1 HFSGGSCLACDP
13 FAAADAE
20 ETDAQVRLGFSSARE
35 AMLQIG
41 EAQPRPLLSLPDGM
55 PNEATQPTPAYLP
68 LPDLRGR
75 WLLAQSGV
83 EGEFSLK
90 QREVGEGLMVFRGPA
105 DGFSRTHAALQCDG
119 GGCTL
124 RLESPGQAAMLPLHV
139 ANFRLGDI
147 AEYRM

>member
-1 HFSGGSCLACDP
+1 
-13 FAAADAE
+13 
-20 ETDAQVRLGFSSARE
+20 QVRLVFSSARE

-41 EAQPRPLLSLPDGM
+41 EAQPRRVVSLPYGV
-55 PNEATQPTPAYLP
+55 PYEAALPTPADLP

-83 EGEFSLK
+83 EGAFSLQ
-90 QREVGEGLMVFRGPA
+90 QREVGEDSVVFRGPA

-147 AEYRM
+147 AEYR